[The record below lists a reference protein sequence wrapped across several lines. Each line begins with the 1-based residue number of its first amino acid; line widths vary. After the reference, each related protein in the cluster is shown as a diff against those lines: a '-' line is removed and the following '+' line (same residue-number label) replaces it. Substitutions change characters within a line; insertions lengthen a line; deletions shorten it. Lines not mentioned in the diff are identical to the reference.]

1 MAREGIS
8 PLPVSHS
15 PLPWRVQGGYVLTP
29 RGYVVTRVAGFM
41 SDDLSVDG
49 TDAAFICECVNNYDR
64 VLAQRD
70 ALLHALQGLTEHYTA
85 LVACGDCG
93 NWDAEV
99 ESEVIAARAA
109 IALVEKGEGH

>member
-8 PLPVSHS
+8 PLPWSVSDDGIISADYGVPHS
-15 PLPWRVQGGYVLTP
+15 DAWW
-29 RGYVVTRVAGFM
+29 VTRNDG
-41 SDDLSVDG
+41 DDSYAPEPIDR
-49 TDAAFICECVNNYDR
+49 AFIVDACNNYDR

>member
-8 PLPVSHS
+8 PLPWWPGPHYKTDIESGS
-15 PLPWRVQGGYVLTP
+15 GRVGESVGLLSP
-29 RGYVVTRVAGFM
+29 RGIANV
-41 SDDLSVDG
+41 
-49 TDAAFICECVNNYDR
+49 AFICECVNNYDR
-64 VLAQRD
+64 VLAERD